1 MSVENQNLNQSDS
14 KALTQEVNKEITEI
28 KDVVSESQI
37 KKWKQ
42 LHRDVYRIQ
51 IPTEEGSHAIGYV
64 RKPDLDVLAAVDSLS
79 EEPIKAVT
87 VLFKNCWL
95 GGDETIT
102 ESDELKV
109 SASGQIA
116 KLFQVRQAT
125 VKKL

>member
-1 MSVENQNLNQSDS
+1 M
-14 KALTQEVNKEITEI
+14 KKETPEEKQDNIEI
-28 KDVVSESQI
+28 KDVVSETQI

-51 IPTEEGSHAIGYV
+51 IPTEEGSHVIGYV
-64 RKPDLDVLAAVDSLS
+64 RKPDLDVLAAVESLS
-79 EEPIKAVT
+79 EQPIQAVT
-87 VLFKNCWL
+87 VLFENCWL

-102 ESDELKV
+102 ESDEMKV